1 MPWQYIHL
9 YTFIVLTFA
18 PQVILV
24 ESRHTG
30 QKYIF
35 KVLYKSLQ
43 SMAAVGKGKS
53 KVTTN
58 RTPVSTM
65 YTVLHMCIYIE

>member
-1 MPWQYIHL
+1 MYMHMYMYMKAEEIPISESL
-9 YTFIVLTFA
+9 SLL
-18 PQVILV
+18 QVILV

-43 SMAAVGKGKS
+43 AMAAVGRGRS
-53 KVTTN
+53 KATTN
-58 RTPVSTM
+58 RTPVSK
-65 YTVLHMCIYIE
+65 L